1 MQEICISDAEA
12 LSKLLP
18 GEPCLPEGCNC
29 QADGDCPGE
38 NGRYVLGYQ
47 QKTNFLID
55 LKISMVR
62 SYFILL
68 CLYRCVACKCQ
79 ECAQSPKGSEI
90 FNPPLTFVIDT
101 TKSVKPDKDSI
112 FNLTQKGTFFY
123 KQIRIE
129 EY

>member
-1 MQEICISDAEA
+1 MLQ
-12 LSKLLP
+12 
-18 GEPCLPEGCNC
+18 
-29 QADGDCPGE
+29 
-38 NGRYVLGYQ
+38 
-47 QKTNFLID
+47 
-55 LKISMVR
+55 ISMVR

-112 FNLTQKGTFFY
+112 FNLTQKGTFSINKFVS
-123 KQIRIE
+123 KIIKNIE
-129 EY
+129 TERCINTQ

>member
-1 MQEICISDAEA
+1 MLKRSQNFCPVSLVFQKAAIVKQMVIV
-12 LSKLLP
+12 LVKM
-18 GEPCLPEGCNC
+18 EGMFYDINK
-29 QADGDCPGE
+29 
-38 NGRYVLGYQ
+38 
-47 QKTNFLID
+47 KTNFPI
-55 LKISMVR
+55 ISMIR
-62 SYFILL
+62 CYFLLL

-123 KQIRIE
+123 KQICIE

>member
-1 MQEICISDAEA
+1 MLKRSQNFCPVSLVFQKAAIVKQMVIVLVKMEGMFYDINKT
-12 LSKLLP
+12 LSFLL
-18 GEPCLPEGCNC
+18 L
-29 QADGDCPGE
+29 Q
-38 NGRYVLGYQ
+38 
-47 QKTNFLID
+47 
-55 LKISMVR
+55 ISMVR
-62 SYFILL
+62 SSFILL

>member
-1 MQEICISDAEA
+1 MLKRSRNFCPVSLVFQKAAIVKQMVIVLVKMEGMFYDIDK
-12 LSKLLP
+12 KLIL
-18 GEPCLPEGCNC
+18 LYLL
-29 QADGDCPGE
+29 Q
-38 NGRYVLGYQ
+38 
-47 QKTNFLID
+47 
-55 LKISMVR
+55 ISMIR
-62 SYFILL
+62 FCFLLL

>member
-1 MQEICISDAEA
+1 MLKRSQNFCPVSLVFQKAAIVKQMVIVLVKMEGMFYDINKK
-12 LSKLLP
+12 LSFLLIVM
-18 GEPCLPEGCNC
+18 L
-29 QADGDCPGE
+29 
-38 NGRYVLGYQ
+38 R
-47 QKTNFLID
+47 
-55 LKISMVR
+55 ISMVR

-123 KQIRIE
+123 KQIRIGE
-129 EY
+129 F